1 MKIFHA
7 PLVFTPGLKPKNVG
21 PRGSVN
27 FFTDS
32 YSKSAVESKYDH
44 RLNQKIRLTE
54 LFAFFEKVI
63 L

>member
-1 MKIFHA
+1 M
-7 PLVFTPGLKPKNVG
+7 KPKNVG

-44 RLNQKIRLTE
+44 RLNQKIHLTE
-54 LFAFFEKVI
+54 LFAFFEKGI